1 MMFSGTTSGPELL
14 VELDRAAADPLH
26 RQLANGLRDAIRAG
40 RLSPHT
46 RLPSTRV
53 LAADLG
59 VSRRLVV
66 DAYNQLVAEGFLLS
80 RHGSG
85 TRVATVDAASA
96 PTHGPAEPTV
106 RYDIDF
112 LPGSPDLS
120 SFPRHAWL
128 RALRQGLT
136 EIESDAFGYV
146 APQGLLAARVAVA
159 DYLRRA
165 RGVLAEPQNIVLC
178 SGATQAIALL
188 GQTLR
193 STPLAMENPGFWLHR
208 MVLRHNGI
216 EPLSVPVD
224 DDGLDVGAL
233 ASSGAEAVLAT
244 PAHQSPT
251 GVVLSA
257 ARRTALMEWARDG
270 HLVIEDDYDAE
281 YRYDRAP
288 VGALQGIAPD
298 RVVYVG
304 STSKTLAPGLRI
316 GWMVLPAHLAKAVA
330 FSKGLADAGSS
341 VMDQVAFTQFL
352 SSGGYDR
359 HLRQMRRR
367 YQLRRNA
374 LLGALARYLPDATV
388 LGAAAGVHLT
398 VCFPEGYP
406 VEELV
411 ARASRMRVR
420 VEPLAPCYAEPSSA
434 PAGLM
439 LGYAN
444 LSESQI
450 VAGVQALARAA
461 SRSVPAASATP
472 PKANRRRCRAR
483 PRRVSPPPTPCGA
496 SSWRARRARC
506 GCCAGRPSH
515 AAVMPVRFLE
525 RARADPTAP
534 EQPRHDA
541 YHQDDGHRNANHD
554 GDRGTHARN
563 LIAVD
568 ARARRRGRTVT
579 PRSYRTPLPRRAA
592 PCWDHRR
599 RRCGCPPDY
608 GSERDEF
615 VDNGIRP
622 EIVGHPGHVAT
633 GGPR

>member
-1 MMFSGTTSGPELL
+1 MMVSGTTSGPELL
-14 VELDRAAADPLH
+14 VELDRTAPDPLH
-26 RQLANGLRDAIRAG
+26 RQLANGLRDAIRTG

-53 LAADLG
+53 LAADLR

-66 DAYNQLVAEGFLLS
+66 DAYSQLVAEGFLLS

-85 TRVATVDAASA
+85 TRVATVDAASV
-96 PTHGPAEPTV
+96 PVHGPAEPAA
-106 RYDIDF
+106 RFDIDF
-112 LPGSPDLS
+112 RPGSPDLS
-120 SFPRHAWL
+120 SFPRHAWV
-128 RALRQGLT
+128 RALRQGLA
-136 EIESDAFGYV
+136 EIESDALGYV
-146 APQGLLAARVAVA
+146 APQGLLATRVAVA
-159 DYLRRA
+159 DYLRRT
-165 RGVLAEPQNIVLC
+165 RGVLAEPQHIVLC

-216 EPLSVPVD
+216 EPLTVPVD
-224 DDGLDVGAL
+224 DDGLDVAAL

-270 HLVIEDDYDAE
+270 HLVVEDDYDAE

-298 RVVYVG
+298 RVVYIG

-316 GWMVLPAHLAKAVA
+316 GWMVLPAHLANAVA

-341 VMDQVAFTQFL
+341 AMDQVAFAQFL
-352 SSGGYDR
+352 ASGAYDR

-367 YQLRRNA
+367 YQVRRNA
-374 LLGALARYLPDATV
+374 LLRALARYLPEATV

-398 VCFPEGYP
+398 VRFPDGYP

-411 ARASRMRVR
+411 ARAMRMRVR
-420 VEPLAPCYAEPSSA
+420 VEPLAPCYAEPASA

-450 VAGVQALARAA
+450 VAGVQALAKAA
-461 SRSVPAASATP
+461 RRSVPAAPATATTTATEP
-472 PKANRRRCRAR
+472 PPAVQPPA
-483 PRRVSPPPTPCGA
+483 VQPPPTSGPTA
-496 SSWRARRARC
+496 PAEPAAARC
-506 GCCAGRPSH
+506 GCSCSGRDTEPGSH
-515 AAVMPVRFLE
+515 CGGRRCAAVAEGFE
-525 RARADPTAP
+525 
-534 EQPRHDA
+534 
-541 YHQDDGHRNANHD
+541 
-554 GDRGTHARN
+554 
-563 LIAVD
+563 
-568 ARARRRGRTVT
+568 
-579 PRSYRTPLPRRAA
+579 
-592 PCWDHRR
+592 
-599 RRCGCPPDY
+599 PPD
-608 GSERDEF
+608 GFSRLSLSRR
-615 VDNGIRP
+615 V
-622 EIVGHPGHVAT
+622 H
-633 GGPR
+633 